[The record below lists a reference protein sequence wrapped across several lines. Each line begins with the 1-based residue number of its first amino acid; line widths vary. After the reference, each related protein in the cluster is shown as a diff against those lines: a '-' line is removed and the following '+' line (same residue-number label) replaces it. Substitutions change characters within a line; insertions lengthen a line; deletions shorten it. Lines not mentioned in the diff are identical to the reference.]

1 MTEENTFEEVIIS
14 SKVFVGNVSFDAT
27 REELENLFSE
37 AGEVVE
43 VFLPADRDTGR
54 PRGFAFVEF
63 ADPGSVSEAIARFDG
78 QELLGRNLRVN
89 EAEERRPPRF
99 SDDGFGGGGGGGY
112 SPGWKKDKRS
122 KPKGSRRNL
131 RARKRGY

>member
-1 MTEENTFEEVIIS
+1 M
-14 SKVFVGNVSFDAT
+14 SFDAT
-27 REELENLFSE
+27 PTELENLFSE

-63 ADPGSVSEAIARFDG
+63 ADPGAVTEAIARFDG
-78 QELLGRNLRVN
+78 RELLGRNLRVN
-89 EAEERRPPRF
+89 EAEERRPSRQF
-99 SDDGFGGGGGGGY
+99 SDDGGGGGGY
-112 SPGWKKDKRS
+112 APGPRKDKRS